1 MNTRLTTYLG
11 AILLTLVTAV
21 SFAHTVATTAPKTGA
36 SLAQSPPVIEITFA
50 HEASLTSVAV
60 IAAGTPERK
69 LEFAPKGSAKVF
81 TIANAN
87 LAAGRS
93 EIQWKALSKDGHVIS
108 GSIVL
113 TIDPAL
119 AKTPNPKTS
128 VPTTH

>member
-1 MNTRLTTYLG
+1 MKLSITTCLG
-11 AILLTLVTAV
+11 TMLVALVASV
-21 SFAHTVATTAPKTGA
+21 SLAHTVATSSPKSGA
-36 SLAQSPPVIEITFA
+36 SLAQSPPVIEIKFA
-50 HEASLTSVAV
+50 HEATLTSAAV
-60 IAAGTPERK
+60 IAAGSPERK
-69 LEFAPKGSAKVF
+69 LEFAPKGSAKAF

-119 AKTPNPKTS
+119 PKTPAPKTPA
-128 VPTTH
+128 PTH